1 MAGIHEGDNIQ
12 KFDTSKIKLPP
23 KGEVLVDNSPEKQ
36 VKSFAKN
43 MVLSIALSDGK
54 ISDEELKVLARIDF
68 TKDDVRNILNNPQ
81 KDIAN
86 LNLSDDD
93 KQRLTDDLMT
103 RIETYRQL
111 NQEREGQEPQ
121 FGL

>member
-1 MAGIHEGDNIQ
+1 MPGIHEGDNIQ

-36 VKSFAKN
+36 VKSFAKD
-43 MVLSIALSDGK
+43 MVLSRALSDGK
-54 ISDEELKVLARIDF
+54 ISGEELTELAGIDF
-68 TKDDVRNILNNPQ
+68 TVDDVKSILNNPQ

-93 KQRLTDDLMT
+93 KQKLTDDLMT
-103 RIETYRQL
+103 RIEAYRQL

-121 FGL
+121 FGF